1 MQSPF
6 GFIQKFL
13 NASLKFQTQRLDIEF
28 VLTVYS
34 CHKFFN
40 KPACQTSPEF
50 IEGCQ
55 NKPPGQ
61 ERQFMT
67 PFEYKSYIDDIME
80 MSNNGNDL
88 AKVHIEV
95 VEKVKSGDFGH
106 REHHALKDIYEALCS
121 GWYQKEDF
129 E

>member
-1 MQSPF
+1 
-6 GFIQKFL
+6 
-13 NASLKFQTQRLDIEF
+13 
-28 VLTVYS
+28 
-34 CHKFFN
+34 
-40 KPACQTSPEF
+40 
-50 IEGCQ
+50 
-55 NKPPGQ
+55 
-61 ERQFMT
+61 MT